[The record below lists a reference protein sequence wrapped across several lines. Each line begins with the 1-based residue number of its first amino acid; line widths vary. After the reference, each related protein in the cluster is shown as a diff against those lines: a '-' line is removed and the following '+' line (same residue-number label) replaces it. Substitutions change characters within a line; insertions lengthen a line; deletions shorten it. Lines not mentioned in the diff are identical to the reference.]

1 MEIGISSIS
10 ELRSGQGS
18 DISKFIL
25 ENLNPN
31 DARMQRDA
39 YVRLMCFLDRF
50 NDDLTI
56 IAETDYID
64 KTYRDLYYHFYSTKL
79 RSFEKNCVRL
89 SFCNSLV
96 DDTIT
101 HTENDIKKLKDN
113 YLGFV
118 VLRPLGQSC
127 IGRNVIS
134 PKALKSAGGNLLLCK
149 TSVDSTVLGNKVSVC
164 GFPHSSQ
171 DGEMMTCAE
180 TTIWAIMSYLANRY
194 NIYSLP
200 LGHNILASLTD
211 SSYERQTPSRGLNFQ
226 QISLSLQNQGLA
238 CRVYDKDN
246 PKFKEILSCYIESGI
261 PLALC
266 IESRNFGHAVACIG
280 RKAIDRNAVTLQSV
294 VVNGHTYFEWNKC
307 IDEFVVNDDNAT
319 CYQVMNYT
327 DPCSY
332 YGHSD
337 WSGMEIT
344 HFVAPLHQKIYLD
357 AEIAIEAALNLVNL
371 YGYDD
376 DSVIR
381 TFLTSSRSY
390 REYIMSNNCFSEIQK
405 QAFVELDM
413 PKFIWVTEIS
423 NETSFKASQVNDII
437 LMDATSGQQDIMY
450 NAIIFKTKDG
460 IIDIYDKQSH
470 DFKTLTFKFSQ
481 NFHSFYNIR

>member
-31 DARMQRDA
+31 DARMQHGA
-39 YVRLMCFLDRF
+39 YWRLLRFLTPF

-89 SFCNSLV
+89 SFCNNV
-96 DDTIT
+96 IDDTIT
-101 HTENDIKKLKDN
+101 HSIDDIQKLKDN

-118 VLRPLGQSC
+118 VLRPLGSSC
-127 IGRNVIS
+127 IGRNVVS
-134 PKALKSAGGNLLLCK
+134 PQALKSVGSNLLLCK
-149 TSVDSTVLGNKVSVC
+149 TDVASTVLGTKVSVC

-200 LGHNILASLTD
+200 LGHNILASLND
-211 SSYERQTPSRGLNFQ
+211 SSFERQTPSRGLNFQ

-238 CRVYDKDN
+238 CRVYDKNN

-266 IESRNFGHAVACIG
+266 IESKNFGHAVACIG
-280 RKAIDRNAVTLQSV
+280 RKAIDRKTAALQPV
-294 VVNGHTYFEWNKC
+294 DVKGHTYYEWNKS
-307 IDEFVVNDDNAT
+307 IYEFVVNDDNVT
-319 CYQVMNYT
+319 CYQVMNYMN
-327 DPCSY
+327 PCSY
-332 YGHSD
+332 YAKPD
-337 WSGMEIT
+337 WDGMEIT
-344 HFVAPLHQKIYLD
+344 HFIAPLHQKIYLD
-357 AEIAIEAALNLVNL
+357 AEIAIEAALNLVYY

-390 REYIMSNNCFSEIQK
+390 REYIMTNDSLSEEQK

-423 NETSFKASQVNDII
+423 DDVSFEASQVNDII
-437 LMDATSGQQDIMY
+437 LMDATSGKQDMY
-450 NAIIFKTKDG
+450 NSIIIKTKDG
-460 IIDIYDKQSH
+460 DADIYDKQSH
-470 DFKTLTFKFSQ
+470 NFKTLPFKFSQ
-481 NFHSFYNIR
+481 NFNSFNNLH

>member
-10 ELRSGQGS
+10 ELRNGQGS

-31 DARMQRDA
+31 DVRMQHDA
-39 YVRLMCFLDRF
+39 YLRLQQFLRPF

-89 SFCNSLV
+89 SFCNNII

-101 HTENDIKKLKDN
+101 HSADDIQKLKDN

-118 VLRPLGQSC
+118 VLRPLGSSC
-127 IGRNVIS
+127 IGRNVVS
-134 PKALKSAGGNLLLCK
+134 PQALKPVGSNLLLCK
-149 TSVDSTVLGNKVSVC
+149 TNVTSTVLGTKVSVC

-266 IESRNFGHAVACIG
+266 IESKNFGHAVACIG
-280 RKAIDRNAVTLQSV
+280 RKAIDRNAVVLRAV
-294 VVNGHTYFEWNKC
+294 DVNGHNYLEWNKS

-319 CYQVMNYT
+319 CYQVMNYM

-332 YGHSD
+332 YGDPD
-337 WSGMEIT
+337 WKGMEIT

-357 AEIAIEAALNLVNL
+357 AEIAIEAALNLVCR

-376 DSVIR
+376 GSVIR

-390 REYIMSNNCFSEIQK
+390 REYVMTNDSLSEKQK

-423 NETSFKASQVNDII
+423 DGASFKASQVNDII
-437 LMDATSGQQDIMY
+437 LMDATSGQQDMY
-450 NAIIFKTKDG
+450 NSIIIKTKDG
-460 IIDIYDKQSH
+460 IADIYDKQSF
-470 DFKTLTFKFSQ
+470 DFKTLPFKFSQ
-481 NFHSFYNIR
+481 NFNSFNNLH

>member
-1 MEIGISSIS
+1 MEIGISNIS

-31 DARMQRDA
+31 DARKQRDA
-39 YVRLMCFLDRF
+39 YSRLLQFLIPF

-89 SFCNSLV
+89 SFFNNVV
-96 DDTIT
+96 DDSIT
-101 HTENDIKKLKDN
+101 HSKEDIKKLKEN

-118 VLRPLGQSC
+118 VLRPLGISC
-127 IGRNVIS
+127 IGRNVVS
-134 PKALKSAGGNLLLCK
+134 PNALKSVGSRLLLCK
-149 TSVDSTVLGNKVSVC
+149 TDVASTVLGTKVSVC

-194 NIYSLP
+194 NVYSLP

-266 IESRNFGHAVACIG
+266 IEAKTFGHAVACIG
-280 RKAIDRNAVTLQSV
+280 RKAIDRNAVALRPV
-294 VVNGHTYFEWNKC
+294 VINGHTYFEWNKS
-307 IDEFVVNDDNAT
+307 IDKFVVNDDNAT
-319 CYQVMNYT
+319 CYQEMNYT

-332 YGHSD
+332 YGDAD
-337 WSGMEIT
+337 WNGMEIT

-357 AEIAIEAALNLVNL
+357 AEIAIEAALNLVSS
-371 YGYDD
+371 YGYNDG
-376 DSVIR
+376 SVIR

-390 REYIMSNNCFSEIQK
+390 REYVMTNDSLSEEQK
-405 QAFVELDM
+405 QAFIELDM

-423 NETSFKASQVNDII
+423 DGASFKASHVNDII
-437 LMDATSGQQDIMY
+437 LMDATSGQQDMY
-450 NAIIFKTKDG
+450 NSIIVKTKDG
-460 IIDIYDKQSH
+460 DADIYDKQSH
-470 DFKTLTFKFSQ
+470 DFKTLPFKFSQ
-481 NFHSFYNIR
+481 NFNSFNNLH

>member
-1 MEIGISSIS
+1 MEIGISNIL
-10 ELRSGQGS
+10 ELRSGQSS
-18 DISKFIL
+18 DISKFVL
-25 ENLNPN
+25 ENLIPN
-31 DARMQRDA
+31 DVRKQKDA
-39 YVRLMCFLDRF
+39 YARILQFLLPF
-50 NDDLTI
+50 KDDLTV

-79 RSFEKNCVRL
+79 RHFEKNCVRL
-89 SFCNSLV
+89 SFCTNV
-96 DDTIT
+96 IDETIT
-101 HTENDIKKLKDN
+101 YSAEDIQRIKDN

-118 VLRPLGQSC
+118 VLRPLGTSC

-134 PKALKSAGGNLLLCK
+134 PDAIKSIGSKLLLCK
-149 TSVDSTVLGNKVSVC
+149 TNIASTVLGVKVSVC

-194 NIYSLP
+194 NVYSLP

-266 IESRNFGHAVACIG
+266 IEAKTFGHAVACVG
-280 RKAIDRNAVTLQSV
+280 RKALDRSAVSLRP
-294 VVNGHTYFEWNKC
+294 VNVHGHFYYEWNNS
-307 IDEFVVNDDNAT
+307 IDEFIVNDDNAT

-332 YGHSD
+332 YGNPD
-337 WSGMEIT
+337 WSGMSIT

-357 AEIAIEAALNLVNL
+357 AEIAIEASLNLVC
-371 YGYDD
+371 YFGYAD

-390 REYIMSNNCFSEIQK
+390 REYVMTNATLPESQK
-405 QAFVELDM
+405 QAFIELDM

-423 NETSFKASQVNDII
+423 DDASFKASQVNDII
-437 LMDATSGQQDIMY
+437 LMDATSGQQDMY
-450 NAIIFKTKDG
+450 DSIIIKTQNG
-460 IIDIYDKQSH
+460 EADIYDRNNH
-470 DFKTLTFKFSQ
+470 DFRTLPFKFSQ
-481 NFHSFYNIR
+481 KFCSFNNLH

>member
-10 ELRSGQGS
+10 ELRDGQGS

-31 DARMQRDA
+31 DARMQCDA
-39 YVRLMCFLDRF
+39 YLRLLEFLTPF
-50 NDDLTI
+50 HDDLTI
-56 IAETDYID
+56 IVETDYID

-79 RSFEKNCVRL
+79 KSFKRNCVRL
-89 SFCNSLV
+89 SFCNSV
-96 DDTIT
+96 IDDTIT
-101 HTENDIKKLKDN
+101 HSEDDIQKLKDN

-118 VLRPLGQSC
+118 VLRPLGSSC
-127 IGRNVIS
+127 IGRNVVS
-134 PKALKSAGGNLLLCK
+134 PQALKSVGSNLLLCK
-149 TSVDSTVLGNKVSVC
+149 TDVASTVLGTKVSVC

-194 NIYSLP
+194 NVYSLP

-266 IESRNFGHAVACIG
+266 IESKTFGHAVACIG
-280 RKAIDRNAVTLQSV
+280 RRTIDRSAVALRPV
-294 VVNGHTYFEWNKC
+294 DVKGRIYFEWNKS
-307 IDEFVVNDDNAT
+307 IDEFVVNDDGAT

-327 DPCSY
+327 NPCSY
-332 YGHSD
+332 YGKPD
-337 WSGMEIT
+337 WDGMEIT

-357 AEIAIEAALNLVNL
+357 AELAIEAALNLVCD
-371 YGYDD
+371 YGYDAG
-376 DSVIR
+376 SVIR

-390 REYIMSNNCFSEIQK
+390 REYVMTNDSLSEEQK

-423 NETSFKASQVNDII
+423 DGVSFKASQVNDII
-437 LMDATSGQQDIMY
+437 LLDATSGKQDMY
-450 NAIIFKTKDG
+450 NSIIFKTQGGDA
-460 IIDIYDKQSH
+460 DIYDKQSH
-470 DFKTLTFKFSQ
+470 DFKTLPFKFSQ
-481 NFHSFYNIR
+481 NFNSFNNLH

>member
-1 MEIGISSIS
+1 MEIGISNIA

-31 DARMQRDA
+31 DVRKQCDA
-39 YVRLMCFLDRF
+39 YSRLFQFLIPF
-50 NDDLTI
+50 KDDLTI

-89 SFCNSLV
+89 SFFNNEI

-101 HTENDIKKLKDN
+101 HSEEDIKKIKKN

-118 VLRPLGQSC
+118 VLRPLGGSC
-127 IGRNVIS
+127 IGRNVVS
-134 PKALKSAGGNLLLCK
+134 PEALKPIGSNLLLCK
-149 TSVDSTVLGNKVSVC
+149 TDVASTVLGTKVSVC

-194 NIYSLP
+194 NVYSLP

-211 SSYERQTPSRGLNFQ
+211 SSYERQTPSLGLNFQ

-266 IESRNFGHAVACIG
+266 IEAKTFGHAVACIG
-280 RKAIDRNAVTLQSV
+280 RKAIDRNAVALKPV
-294 VVNGHTYFEWNKC
+294 DVNGHIYFEWNKS
-307 IDEFVVNDDNAT
+307 IDQFVVNDDNAT
-319 CYQVMNYT
+319 CYQVMNFK

-332 YGHSD
+332 YHHAD
-337 WSGMEIT
+337 WDGMEIT
-344 HFVAPLHQKIYLD
+344 HFVVPLHHKIYLD
-357 AEIAIEAALNLVNL
+357 AEIAITAALDLVHDHKYND
-371 YGYDD
+371 G
-376 DSVIR
+376 SVIR

-390 REYIMSNNCFSEIQK
+390 REYVMTNKDFSEEQK
-405 QAFVELDM
+405 QAFIELDM

-423 NETSFKASQVNDII
+423 DGVSFKAARVNDII
-437 LMDATSGQQDIMY
+437 LMDATSGKQDLY
-450 NAIIFKTKDG
+450 NSIIIRTKDG
-460 IIDIYDKQSH
+460 DADIYDKKIH
-470 DFKTLTFKFSQ
+470 DFVTLPFKFSQ
-481 NFHSFYNIR
+481 DFNSFNNLH

>member
-31 DARMQRDA
+31 DARMQHDA
-39 YVRLMCFLDRF
+39 YSRLLRFLTPF

-89 SFCNSLV
+89 SLCNKV
-96 DDTIT
+96 IDDTIT
-101 HTENDIKKLKDN
+101 HSIDDIQKLKDN

-118 VLRPLGQSC
+118 VLRPLGCSC
-127 IGRNVIS
+127 IGRNVVS
-134 PKALKSAGGNLLLCK
+134 PQALKSVGSNLLLCK
-149 TSVDSTVLGNKVSVC
+149 TDVASTVLGTKVSVC

-200 LGHNILASLTD
+200 LGHNILASLND
-211 SSYERQTPSRGLNFQ
+211 SSFERQTPSRGLNFQ

-246 PKFKEILSCYIESGI
+246 PKFKEIMSCYIESGI

-266 IESRNFGHAVACIG
+266 IESKTFGHAVACIG
-280 RKAIDRNAVTLQSV
+280 RKAIDRNAVALQPV
-294 VVNGHTYFEWNKC
+294 VVKGHTYFEWNKS
-307 IDEFVVNDDNAT
+307 IDEFVVNDDNVT

-327 DPCSY
+327 NPCSY
-332 YGHSD
+332 YGKPD
-337 WSGMEIT
+337 WDGMKIT

-357 AEIAIEAALNLVNL
+357 AEIAIEAALNLVYC

-376 DSVIR
+376 GSVIR

-390 REYIMSNNCFSEIQK
+390 REYVMTNDSLSEEQK

-423 NETSFKASQVNDII
+423 DGVSFKASQVNDII
-437 LMDATSGQQDIMY
+437 LMDATSGKQDMY
-450 NAIIFKTKDG
+450 NSIIIKTKDG
-460 IIDIYDKQSH
+460 DADIYDKQSH
-470 DFKTLTFKFSQ
+470 DFKTLPFKFSQ
-481 NFHSFYNIR
+481 NFNSFNNLH

>member
-10 ELRSGQGS
+10 ELRKRQDS
-18 DISKFIL
+18 DISKFIF

-31 DARMQRDA
+31 DARKQYDA
-39 YVRLMCFLDRF
+39 YSRLLQFLLPF
-50 NDDLTI
+50 KDDLTI

-79 RSFEKNCVRL
+79 RFFEKNCVRL
-89 SFCNSLV
+89 SFFNNEI
-96 DDTIT
+96 DDTIA
-101 HTENDIKKLKDN
+101 HSEDDIKKIKKN

-118 VLRPLGQSC
+118 VLRPLGISC
-127 IGRNVIS
+127 IGRNVLS
-134 PKALKSAGGNLLLCK
+134 PDVLKPTGSRLLLCK
-149 TSVDSTVLGNKVSVC
+149 TDITSTVMGTKVSVC

-171 DGEMMTCAE
+171 DEEMMTCAE
-180 TTIWAIMSYLANRY
+180 TTIWSIMSYLANRY

-200 LGHNILASLTD
+200 LGHNILASLTE
-211 SSYERQTPSRGLNFQ
+211 SSYERQTPSLGLNFQ

-266 IESRNFGHAVACIG
+266 IEAKTFGHAVACIG
-280 RKAIDRNAVTLQSV
+280 RSTIDRNTVVLQSV
-294 VVNGHTYFEWNKC
+294 VVNGHVYYEWNKS
-307 IDEFVVNDDNAT
+307 IDQFIVNDDNAT
-319 CYQVMNYT
+319 CYQVMNFM

-332 YGHSD
+332 YGD
-337 WSGMEIT
+337 PEWRGMEIT

-357 AEIAIEAALNLVNL
+357 AEIAIEAALDLIHDH
-371 YGYDD
+371 GYNDG
-376 DSVIR
+376 SVIR

-390 REYIMSNNCFSEIQK
+390 REYAMTNNDFSEKQK
-405 QAFVELDM
+405 QAFIELDM

-423 NETSFKASQVNDII
+423 DVASFMIARVNDII
-437 LMDATSGQQDIMY
+437 LMDATSGKQDLY
-450 NAIIFKTKDG
+450 NSIIIRTKDG
-460 IIDIYDKQSH
+460 DADIYDKKTH
-470 DFKTLTFKFSQ
+470 DFVTLPFKFSQ
-481 NFHSFYNIR
+481 NFNSFNNLH

>member
-1 MEIGISSIS
+1 MEIGISNIS

-31 DARMQRDA
+31 DARKQRDA
-39 YVRLMCFLDRF
+39 YTRILHFLSPF

-79 RSFEKNCVRL
+79 RHFEKNCVRL
-89 SFCNSLV
+89 SFCTNV
-96 DDTIT
+96 IDNAIT
-101 HTENDIKKLKDN
+101 HSAGDIKRIKEN

-118 VLRPLGQSC
+118 VLRPLGSSC

-134 PKALKSAGGNLLLCK
+134 PDALKSVGSKLLLCK
-149 TSVDSTVLGNKVSVC
+149 TDVASTVLGTKVSVC

-180 TTIWAIMSYLANRY
+180 TTIWSIMSYLANRY
-194 NIYSLP
+194 NVYSLP

-266 IESRNFGHAVACIG
+266 IEATTFGHAVACVG
-280 RKAIDRNAVTLQSV
+280 RKAIDRNSV
-294 VVNGHTYFEWNKC
+294 ALHSVDVNGHIYYEWNKS
-307 IDEFVVNDDNAT
+307 IEEFVVNDDNAT

-327 DPCSY
+327 NPCSY
-332 YGHSD
+332 YRDSD
-337 WSGMEIT
+337 WDGMHIT

-357 AEIAIEAALNLVNL
+357 AEIAIEAALNLVSY
-371 YGYDD
+371 YGYQDG
-376 DSVIR
+376 SVIR

-390 REYIMSNNCFSEIQK
+390 REYIMTNASLSEEQK
-405 QAFVELDM
+405 QAFIELDM

-423 NETSFKASQVNDII
+423 DGVSFKASKVNDII
-437 LMDATSGQQDIMY
+437 LMDATSGQQDMY
-450 NAIIFKTKDG
+450 NSIIIKTKDG
-460 IIDIYDKQSH
+460 DADIYDKQSH
-470 DFKTLTFKFSQ
+470 DFKTLPFKFSQ
-481 NFHSFYNIR
+481 NFNSFNNLH